1 MRKIHAREK
10 QHRLTQKTITPFTVG
25 SPKMADNTME
35 TTLSANVK
43 RGTVDIYKSG
53 AGSDKGRDCSI
64 IQGNKDRNILPTWR
78 NKSQYPCYAWWASR
92 RTSTASLSAGRSSQQ
107 WIRNWKKLYTSES
120 TREVKLLE
128 DFFGNLNIPSICE
141 REKPLEEPISL
152 EEVILAIRS
161 LQGSKAQGHKVL
173 LNADDLLLYISKPSV
188 WVPMIMSVLKTFG
201 RISGYKPNISKI
213 YYILIYCSQSMI

>member
-78 NKSQYPCYAWWASR
+78 YAWWASR

-152 EEVILAIRS
+152 EEVILAIRR
-161 LQGSKAQGHKVL
+161 LQGSKAPGPDSYTPEFYKTFSMEI
-173 LNADDLLLYISKPSV
+173 APLLLDVFNESSGRGLLP
-188 WVPMIMSVLKTFG
+188 KTFDQAS
-201 RISGYKPNISKI
+201 IS
-213 YYILIYCSQSMI
+213 LIHKKR